1 MVFNKLLVAIKHEG
15 QIMNKIYRFLILV
28 ALVIAALSS
37 YSYGNS
43 TGVFLFVILGF
54 LFEGLFWLGLF
65 RKSRKSST

>member
-1 MVFNKLLVAIKHEG
+1 VFNKLLVAIKHEG